1 MELSSPTFPALG
13 QSPLASQAP
22 ELPYSYTG
30 LIDLPLCHALLSIA
44 AGCRALLADAGVQG
58 SCPTLTE
65 LCCLCTLGLAWR
77 FFFFFQAG
85 KGCSAAGTIVE
96 TTPRSAAGLN
106 PPARGTPTVPAPA
119 PKEGESFPLYLCPK
133 S

>member
-44 AGCRALLADAGVQG
+44 AGCKALLADAGVQG
-58 SCPTLTE
+58 SCPTLAE

-77 FFFFFQAG
+77 FFFFFSRQE
-85 KGCSAAGTIVE
+85 KVVLLLEPSWKQ
-96 TTPRSAAGLN
+96 
-106 PPARGTPTVPAPA
+106 PPGVLL
-119 PKEGESFPLYLCPK
+119 G
-133 S
+133 